1 MRYVN
6 LGNTGLRV
14 SRVCLGMM
22 SFGRHESRQWA
33 LDETAAEPIVRRAVD
48 GGVVF
53 FDTAD
58 VYNGGQSEIVTGRL
72 LGKLFASREEYMV
85 ATKVHGRTMPGE
97 NGRGLSRK
105 HVMASIDGSL
115 QRLGL
120 DYVDLYQIHRWDH
133 LTPITETMEAL
144 HDVVKAGKARY
155 VGASSM
161 YAWQFAKAQRVAA
174 TPFVSMQ
181 NHYNLIYREEEREMI
196 PQCLDQGVGT
206 LPWSPLARGLLA
218 GSVSASGE
226 RRTTRAGTD
235 PFIDSLYRP
244 DLDMPVIDRAAE
256 VAAERGVSGAQIA
269 LAWLLHKPGVTAPIV
284 GATRIGHLEDALA
297 AEQLSL
303 SEEEIKRLEE
313 PYVPHP
319 VSGIDL

>member
-22 SFGRHESRQWA
+22 SFGRHESRQWS

-72 LGKLFASREEYMV
+72 LGKLFASREEYVV